1 MNQSLLNHLTM
12 KAAVRYQYC
21 PPQQLSVGEVPQP
34 QPKANEILVRVYAT
48 TVNRTDCALLTGWPL
63 AIRAFT
69 GFRKPKLP
77 ITGTDFA
84 GQVEGIG
91 QEVKD
96 FKIGDRVWGFD
107 DTGLESH
114 AQYLCIAT
122 SGNVIKMPENASY
135 EEAAASAE
143 AAHYAINFVNKLQV
157 SPGQKVLVNGG
168 TGAIGSAAIQIL
180 HDLGVQVTAVCG
192 TKNVERIQSFGV
204 EKVIDFEKE
213 DFTQQGESYDYVFDA
228 VGKSTF
234 FKCKGILKP
243 GGIYLSSELGPWW
256 QNLYLPLITRIFG
269 SKKVV
274 FPIPFNVKASL
285 EYMKKLVEA
294 GQFKP
299 LIDRTYP
306 LEKISEAFEYVGS
319 GQKIGNVII
328 DLAD

>member
-1 MNQSLLNHLTM
+1 M
-12 KAAVRYQYC
+12 KAAIRYQYV

-34 QPKANEILVRVYAT
+34 LPGAHEILVRVYAT
-48 TVNRTDCALLTGWPL
+48 TVNRTDCAVLTGWPL

-69 GFRKPKLP
+69 GLSKPKLP

-84 GQVEGIG
+84 GQVEAVG
-91 QEVKD
+91 QEVND
-96 FKIGDRVWGFD
+96 FKIGDKVWGFD

-114 AQYLCIAT
+114 AHYLCIAT

-135 EEAAASAE
+135 ETAAASAE
-143 AAHYAINFVNKLQV
+143 AAHYAINFVNKLKV
-157 SPGQKVLVNGG
+157 TPGQKVLVNGG
-168 TGAIGSAAIQIL
+168 SGAIGSAAIQIL
-180 HDLGVQVTAVCG
+180 HDLGLQVTAVCG
-192 TKNVERIQSFGV
+192 TKNMERVQSLGA

-213 DFTQQGESYDYVFDA
+213 DFTRQGGSYDFVFDA

-234 FKCKGILKP
+234 FKCKRLLKP

-256 QNLYLPLITRIFG
+256 QNIYLSLITPIFG
-269 SKKVV
+269 GKKVI
-274 FPIPFNVKASL
+274 FPIPFDIKASL
-285 EYMKKLVEA
+285 AYMKKLLEA
-294 GQFKP
+294 GKFKP

-328 DLAD
+328 DLTD

>member
-1 MNQSLLNHLTM
+1 M
-12 KAAVRYQYC
+12 KAAIRYQYGS
-21 PPQQLSVGEVPQP
+21 PQLLSVGEVPQP
-34 QPKANEILVRVYAT
+34 QPKANEILVRVYAA
-48 TVNRTDCALLTGWPL
+48 TVNRTDCAVLTGWPL

-69 GFRKPKLP
+69 GLSKPKLP

-84 GQVEGIG
+84 GQVEAVG
-91 QEVKD
+91 QEVTD
-96 FKIGDRVWGFD
+96 FKIGDRVWGFN

-135 EEAAASAE
+135 EVAAASAE
-143 AAHYAINFVNKLQV
+143 AAHYAINFVNKLKV
-157 SPGQKVLVNGG
+157 TPGQKVLVNGG

-180 HDLGVQVTAVCG
+180 HDLGVKVTAVCG
-192 TKNVERIQSFGV
+192 TKNVERVQAFGV

-213 DFTQQGESYDYVFDA
+213 DFTQQDEIYDYVFDA

-234 FKCKGILKP
+234 FKCKRLLKP

-256 QNLYLPLITRIFG
+256 QNLYLPLLTRIFG

-285 EYMKKLVEA
+285 EYMKKLIEA
-294 GQFKP
+294 GKFQP

-306 LEKISEAFEYVGS
+306 LEKISAAFEYVGS